1 MKTIYAQACPGSVV
15 LQEKEL
21 PAPGPGQLL
30 LEAQYSTMSPGTE
43 NGLMGEHI
51 VPLPTSI
58 GYSTVSYTH
67 LFSLFLKKYN
77 CQLPRDIVL
86 EAMYLVHIEILL

>member
-43 NGLMGEHI
+43 KRTYGR
-51 VPLPTSI
+51 
-58 GYSTVSYTH
+58 TH
-67 LFSLFLKKYN
+67 CSAANQHWLQYGCKS
-77 CQLPRDIVL
+77 
-86 EAMYLVHIEILL
+86 H